1 MNNIILFC
9 SSTHNNNTDSCS
21 NGFVL
26 EETDPNNT
34 NAAEA
39 VLASVGLERRTSNR
53 KQEQAAAAAAAAAA
67 LKSPDQNP
75 SGKLAKSLLPVVRNI
90 KKEKKKSKKLKPFAL
105 AGCKDKVVVK
115 ATTSGVI
122 NAMQRS
128 KLGIIASASP
138 NVRRTKS
145 RMAVM
150 DADDSF
156 QLSEEESDSDS
167 EEVSSEDDDDDVL
180 GFLRK
185 GLGEKTKMKIL
196 KTVLASLVADQ
207 KKKKRRK
214 KRKVKAKCLL

>member
-9 SSTHNNNTDSCS
+9 SSAHNTDSCS

-26 EETDPNNT
+26 EETDPNNA

-53 KQEQAAAAAAAAAA
+53 KQEQAAAAAAA

-167 EEVSSEDDDDDVL
+167 EEASSEDDDDVL

-214 KRKVKAKCLL
+214 KRKVKPKCLL